1 MGLVQHI
8 NQAQRCACVFEF
20 SLAPGLDWVRPE
32 EKGGGGRGAEQDC
45 AHPQL
50 MIGPTVL

>member
-8 NQAQRCACVFEF
+8 NQAQRCACVFVF

-32 EKGGGGRGAEQDC
+32 EKGGVAEQDC